1 LANTWICRVLG
12 WANTPAFLGYGCP
25 LSIPPRRAME
35 KKTDPVAAEAMAEKR
50 PADSG
55 PEEAITD
62 TEEGPKRP
70 RREELTEA
78 EQ

>member
-1 LANTWICRVLG
+1 MWNSGTVFYCSY
-12 WANTPAFLGYGCP
+12 T
-25 LSIPPRRAME
+25 SS
-35 KKTDPVAAEAMAEKR
+35 EAMAEKR

-62 TEEGPKRP
+62 IEEAPKRP
-70 RREELTEA
+70 RHKELTEA